1 MSEIFYSPWRS
12 SYNSYMREQLLE
24 GIEHIHF
31 PICTAS
37 QIQLEAAR
45 VLNLDR
51 AVEMNLLC
59 LRIRDRLGMGTPRD
73 IYLVVNV

>member
-1 MSEIFYSPWRS
+1 MIK
-12 SYNSYMREQLLE
+12 
-24 GIEHIHF
+24 HIHF

-51 AVEMNLLC
+51 AVEVNLLC